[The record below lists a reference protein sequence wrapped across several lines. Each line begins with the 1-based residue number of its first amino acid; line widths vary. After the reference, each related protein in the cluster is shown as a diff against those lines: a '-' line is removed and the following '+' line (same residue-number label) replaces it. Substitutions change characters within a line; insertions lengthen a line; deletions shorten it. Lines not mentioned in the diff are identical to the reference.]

1 SPPPCAKATP
11 TRCAPSSRKRPRRG
25 SASVRGRAKRA
36 CDSSIALMPLPLEAT
51 DLRKSFASVRAL
63 DGVSLE
69 VREGEI
75 LGLLGPN
82 GAGKTTFVRSVAGRV
97 VPDSGRLTIF
107 GKVVSD
113 PEATAARGW
122 VPQEIALYP
131 LLTPTENLWTFG
143 RYQGLSGPALE
154 AAIRES
160 LEWIGLS

>member
-1 SPPPCAKATP
+1 
-11 TRCAPSSRKRPRRG
+11 
-25 SASVRGRAKRA
+25 
-36 CDSSIALMPLPLEAT
+36 MPLPLEAT

-82 GAGKTTFVRSVAGRV
+82 GAGKTTFVRSVVGRV

-122 VPQEIALYP
+122 VSQESSLYP
-131 LLTPTENLWTFG
+131 PLTPTGNLGTFG

-160 LEWIGLS
+160 LEWIGLSDRAADRTGTLSGGMRRRLNIAAGTIHGPRLLLLDEPTV